1 MDDFTLLIDLHK
13 HAIRQGPGGDA
24 ETRLALDFCRVDPS
38 KPLKIADIG
47 CGTGASTL
55 VLARELNATITAVD
69 FLDEFLEIL
78 EKRAKDAGVSE
89 KITTLSC
96 SMDNLPFE
104 DEEYDILWSEGAIYN
119 IGFENGI
126 RSWKRYLKPGGC
138 LAVSEI
144 TWLTDERPA
153 ELHQHWDSEYQEI
166 DRASSKISLLEKS
179 GYSPVGYFVLPDH
192 CWMENYYNPMQKS
205 FEAFLE
211 RHGNSDEA
219 QAVVDAESLEIEL
232 YKKYRKYFG
241 YGFYIAKKPG

>member
-211 RHGNSDEA
+211 RNGNSDEA

>member
-24 ETRLALDFCRVDPS
+24 ETRLALDLCRVDPS

-55 VLARELNATITAVD
+55 VLARELNATVTAVD

-78 EKRAKDAGVSE
+78 NRRAEEEGVSG

-104 DEEYDILWSEGAIYN
+104 DEEFDILWAEGAIYN

-153 ELHQHWDSEYQEI
+153 ELQQHWDREYPEI
-166 DRASSKISLLEKS
+166 DKASPKISLLEKN

-192 CWMENYYNPMQKS
+192 CWMENYYNPIRES

-211 RHGNSDEA
+211 RNGNSDEA
-219 QAVVDAESLEIEL
+219 QAVVDAESVEIEL
-232 YKKYRKYFG
+232 YKKHRKYFG
-241 YGFYIAKKPG
+241 YGFYILRKIG